1 MSQMQYWYSI
11 SNISS
16 SLQDKLAKAGL
27 KPLSS
32 ANPGIETQN
41 VLLIYSAPNQVLEQK
56 RLEESTATKC
66 DEIHVHYEE
75 LSLLSL
81 KYKNISSSWRLN
93 LLDSTSIRRLC
104 NGENP
109 QLDKST
115 NFPSLKPLTSLLTLA
130 IAKKEPR
137 IIDIYLDLE
146 LKSCLFGLEADSNY
160 IQRLSQGSSIDLV
173 LIDWW
178 EVNLDREAS
187 FEEVRNSLN
196 QLAQI
201 QNDYESLIE
210 DNERLKDLLRKQK
223 SKNTLLL
230 EEVKKLGESSTN
242 QPLSNKLK
250 KEKHNLKRDN
260 DEGASQESGSDMC
273 QSNRQLEIRSSND
286 KGQFH
291 AMFLQRLLK
300 LVSRKAQ

>member
-1 MSQMQYWYSI
+1 MQYWYSI
-11 SNISS
+11 SNISA

-32 ANPGIETQN
+32 ANPDIEPQN

-81 KYKNISSSWRLN
+81 KYKNISSSWRLD
-93 LLDSTSIRRLC
+93 LLDITSIRRLC
-104 NGENP
+104 NGEDP
-109 QLDKST
+109 QLDKSN
-115 NFPSLKPLTSLLTLA
+115 NFPSLKPLSSLLTLA

-137 IIDIYLDLE
+137 IIDIYLNLE

-160 IQRLSQGSSIDLV
+160 IQRLIQSSLTDLV
-173 LIDWW
+173 LMDWW

-187 FEEVRNSLN
+187 FEEVRNSVN

-201 QNDYESLIE
+201 QNDYESLMK
-210 DNERLKDLLRKQK
+210 DNEQLKNLLRKQK
-223 SKNTLLL
+223 SKNALLL
-230 EEVKKLGESSTN
+230 DEIKELRKSSTN
-242 QPLSNKLK
+242 QSLSNKLDI
-250 KEKHNLKRDN
+250 EEHNLGWDN
-260 DEGASQESGSDMC
+260 DERTSQESGIDVR
-273 QSNRQLEIRSSND
+273 QSSRQLETKNSD
-286 KGQFH
+286 KKRQFYI
-291 AMFLQRLLK
+291 MVLQKLLR

>member
-1 MSQMQYWYSI
+1 MQYWYSI
-11 SNISS
+11 SNISA

-32 ANPGIETQN
+32 ANPDIEPQN
-41 VLLIYSAPNQVLEQK
+41 ILLIYSAPNQVLEQK

-160 IQRLSQGSSIDLV
+160 IQRLSQGSSIDQV

-260 DEGASQESGSDMC
+260 DEGASQESGSDMY